1 MTKTQ
6 NKNDLKKIERALK
19 NKREKIVAMVAPSF
33 IVDFSYPSIISQ
45 LKHLGFKKVVELTF
59 GAKMI
64 NREYH
69 KILVKSKELLIAS
82 ACPGIVESVKKQ
94 FPQYKKNIAKI
105 NSPMIA
111 TAKVCRSVYPK
122 YKVCFISPCH
132 MKKIEVQG
140 SEFVD
145 YVMDYQQLHYLFAK
159 HLIPPSNHEQHFDK
173 FYNDYTKIYPLS
185 GGLSKTAH
193 LMQVIKPGQEKV
205 IDGWKEVEKFLKK
218 PDKNIKFLDVTFCK
232 GGCIGGPCTSKISL
246 RKKRKLLHH
255 YLEHSKHEKIPQS
268 DLGLVVDAKGIE
280 FTS

>member
-1 MTKTQ
+1 MKPQ
-6 NKNDLKKIERALK
+6 NKNNIKRIEKALKK
-19 NKREKIVAMVAPSF
+19 EKIVVMVAPSF
-33 IVDFSYPSIISQ
+33 ITDFSYPSIITQ
-45 LKHLGFKKVVELTF
+45 LKNLGFKKVVELTF
-59 GAKMI
+59 GAKMV

-69 KILVKSKELLIAS
+69 KILCKTNELLIAS
-82 ACPGIVESVKKQ
+82 ACPGVVESVKKQ
-94 FPQYKKNIAKI
+94 FPQYKNNIAKI

-111 TAKVCRSVYPK
+111 TAKVCKKIYSG

-132 MKKIEVQG
+132 MKKIEAQN

-145 YVMDYQQLHYLFAK
+145 YVIDYQQLHYLFAK
-159 HLIPPSNHEQHFDK
+159 YLIPPSNHEQHFDK

-205 IDGWKEVEKFLKK
+205 IDGWGNVAKFLKK

-246 RKKRKLLHH
+246 RKKRKLLKH
-255 YLEHSKHEKIPQS
+255 YLEIAKHEKIPQQ
-268 DLGLVVDAKGIE
+268 DLGLIEKARGIE
-280 FTS
+280 FINK